1 MKKLVPHIRI
11 ENCKVEVEF
20 YQRIFGGEIKNT
32 QLADEIEMFKG
43 HEGKYIHAELHI
55 NEHCAIYFSDVFGDP
70 LVNGNTIL
78 LGPDLDSEEEI
89 NQIYHALAE
98 DGEIQMELQETFWD
112 AIHAIVK
119 DKNGISWE
127 LNYTKD

>member
-11 ENCKVEVEF
+11 ENCKEEVEY
-20 YQRIFGGEIKNT
+20 YQKAFGGEIKNT
-32 QLADEIEMFKG
+32 QLSDGIEMFKG

-55 NEHCAIYFSDVFGDP
+55 NENCILYFADIFGNQ
-70 LVNGNTIL
+70 LVNGTNML

-89 NQIYHALAE
+89 TKIYEFLAE
-98 DGEIQMELQETFWD
+98 DGEIKMELQDTFWG
-112 AIHAIVK
+112 AKHAIVK

-127 LNYTKD
+127 LNYTK

>member
-11 ENCKVEVEF
+11 ENCKEEVEY
-20 YQRIFGGEIKNT
+20 YQNIFDGEIKNT
-32 QLADEIEMFKG
+32 QLADGIEMFKG

-55 NEHCAIYFSDVFGDP
+55 NEHCAIYFADVFGDQ

-89 NQIYHALAE
+89 NQIYHSLAE
-98 DGEIQMELQETFWD
+98 DGDIQMELQDTFWG
-112 AIHAIVK
+112 AKHAIVK

-127 LNYTKD
+127 LNYTKE